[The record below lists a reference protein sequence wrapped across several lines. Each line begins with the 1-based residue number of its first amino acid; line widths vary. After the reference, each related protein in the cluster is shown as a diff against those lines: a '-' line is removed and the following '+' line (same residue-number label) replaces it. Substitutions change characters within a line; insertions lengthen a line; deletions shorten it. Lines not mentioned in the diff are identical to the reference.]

1 MTPGDNRIIRP
12 SLNSSVTISWE
23 KSFQAIGKLTQLN
36 PNASPQELQDLEF
49 CGCGWPHHLLL
60 PKGSEEG
67 AAFKLFVM
75 ISNFDD
81 DVVNQPIP
89 E

>member
-1 MTPGDNRIIRP
+1 MAPGDNRIIRP
-12 SLNSSVTISWE
+12 SLNSSVTVSWE
-23 KSFQAIGKLTQLN
+23 KSFQAIGKLTRLD
-36 PNASPQELQDLEF
+36 PNLSPQQLQELEF

-60 PKGSEEG
+60 PKGNEAGSP
-67 AAFKLFVM
+67 FKLFVM

-81 DVVNQPIP
+81 DAVNAPIP